1 MVPCAGTLDREV
13 ANFTLSELAEIV
25 GGQVSGDADLT
36 IDGVATLSTA
46 GRSHIGF
53 LSNPAYRKQLASTRA
68 GAVIVE
74 PREREHCPTN
84 ALLVSEPYNAYARI
98 AALFQEKPAGE
109 RGIHPA
115 AWVSGDAWIHES
127 AWIGPNCSV
136 EAGVRIEAG
145 CHLGPG
151 CFVGSGSLLG
161 EGTRLVGNVSIC
173 HGVRIGS
180 RCLIHPGA
188 VVGSDGFGFAKEQEG
203 WLKVPQMGGVVI
215 GDDVE
220 IGANTTIDRGAL
232 EDTVIGNGVKLD
244 NQIQIA
250 HNVQIGEH
258 TVIAGCAGI
267 SGSTRIGKRCAI
279 AGGVGIAGHL
289 EIADDVTITAMSLVT
304 RSIARSGV
312 YSSGIPAQENGIW
325 NRQVARLR
333 RLERLAQRVGKPESN
348 HRQKE

>member
-1 MVPCAGTLDREV
+1 M
-13 ANFTLSELAEIV
+13 
-25 GGQVSGDADLT
+25 
-36 IDGVATLSTA
+36 
-46 GRSHIGF
+46 
-53 LSNPAYRKQLASTRA
+53 
-68 GAVIVE
+68 
-74 PREREHCPTN
+74 
-84 ALLVSEPYNAYARI
+84 
-98 AALFQEKPAGE
+98 
-109 RGIHPA
+109 
-115 AWVSGDAWIHES
+115 
-127 AWIGPNCSV
+127 
-136 EAGVRIEAG
+136 
-145 CHLGPG
+145 
-151 CFVGSGSLLG
+151 
-161 EGTRLVGNVSIC
+161 
-173 HGVRIGS
+173 
-180 RCLIHPGA
+180 
-188 VVGSDGFGFAKEQEG
+188 
-203 WLKVPQMGGVVI
+203 I

-258 TVIAGCAGI
+258 TAIAGCAGI

-333 RLERLAQRVGKPESN
+333 RLERLAQRVGKLESN